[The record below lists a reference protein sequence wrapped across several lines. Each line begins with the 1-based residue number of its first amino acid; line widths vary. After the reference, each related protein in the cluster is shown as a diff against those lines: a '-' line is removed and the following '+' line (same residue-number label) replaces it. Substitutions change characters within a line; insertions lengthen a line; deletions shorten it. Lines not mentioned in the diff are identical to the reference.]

1 MFYSQEKI
9 YCIDKE
15 NEEVIVSFK
24 DYNLTF
30 EIIGYKG
37 GFRMSY
43 DRETDTIDR
52 NIENIFLCEKSKN
65 KNHTIKSPLD
75 FVREEIFTF
84 KDISSIALSLENF
97 YIVTIY
103 EVWEED
109 TTFDVKVKMN
119 FKMD

>member
-24 DYNLTF
+24 GYNLIF

-37 GFRMSY
+37 GFRMFY

-97 YIVTIY
+97 YIVTLY

-109 TTFDVKVKMN
+109 ITFDVKVKMN